1 MLICAPLVY
10 GCNVFLAA
18 LKKTLTEL
26 LTFVDIFLY
35 ISYSLSGC
43 GLSTIY

>member
-1 MLICAPLVY
+1 MRASVRLQRIFGCA
-10 GCNVFLAA
+10 
-18 LKKTLTEL
+18 KKTLTDL
-26 LTFVDIFLY
+26 MTFVDIFLY

>member
-1 MLICAPLVY
+1 
-10 GCNVFLAA
+10 
-18 LKKTLTEL
+18 

-43 GLSTIY
+43 GLSTTY